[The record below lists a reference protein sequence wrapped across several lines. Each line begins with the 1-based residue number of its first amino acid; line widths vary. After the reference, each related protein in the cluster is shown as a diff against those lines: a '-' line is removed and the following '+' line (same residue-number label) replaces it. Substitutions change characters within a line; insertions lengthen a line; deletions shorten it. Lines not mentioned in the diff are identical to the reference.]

1 MLKSAGV
8 CPFTVVFFVS
18 KCVHVHGFGRL
29 EARFQLK
36 LGCRKQPS
44 EMVGQSR
51 ARCTEKYRNMT
62 SRGSILD
69 HLEAMWALLGRSL
82 TSSGTVLASTW
93 GPQACFFAI
102 LLEKCDLCNSMPLSS
117 GIDTI
122 AGPGP
127 KLEPLGQKSRARSVQ
142 NCLEVASQ
150 RGQDSQ
156 VWLVG
161 LVLLSGLWNSSGNQ
175 ARTMGTQIRQS

>member
-1 MLKSAGV
+1 MPDVLKSTG
-8 CPFTVVFFVS
+8 
-18 KCVHVHGFGRL
+18 
-29 EARFQLK
+29 
-36 LGCRKQPS
+36 
-44 EMVGQSR
+44 
-51 ARCTEKYRNMT
+51 NMT
-62 SRGSILD
+62 SRGSVLD

-102 LLEKCDLCNSMPLSS
+102 LLEVRDLCNSMPLSS

-142 NCLEVASQ
+142 YGLGVASQ
-150 RGQDSQ
+150 RGQDNQIWQ
-156 VWLVG
+156 VSS
-161 LVLLSGLWNSSGNQ
+161 VLL
-175 ARTMGTQIRQS
+175 

>member
-8 CPFTVVFFVS
+8 CPFTVVFSVS

-142 NCLEVASQ
+142 NGLGVASQ
-150 RGQDSQ
+150 RGQDNQIWQ
-156 VWLVG
+156 VSS
-161 LVLLSGLWNSSGNQ
+161 VLL
-175 ARTMGTQIRQS
+175 